1 MELDMGIQKEKNE
14 RLVQIMKQW
23 QEVEDASIRSTTDI
37 LKKSSNPIV
46 HIIMEIIRQD
56 SAHHRKVQQ
65 MIIDH
70 FEKETLKLTP
80 EELVEFWDL
89 VEEHDEIEK
98 KTITLAKDALRET
111 KAPLVAYL
119 INYLLMDEK
128 KHDDLLEEMSRI
140 KSGMYPYGG

>member
-1 MELDMGIQKEKNE
+1 MGDQKTKNE

-23 QEVEDASIRSTTDI
+23 QEIEDASIRSTSDI
-37 LKKSSNPIV
+37 LKKSSNTIV
-46 HIIMEIIRQD
+46 HMVMEIIRQD

-70 FEKETLKLTP
+70 FEKEPLMLTP

-98 KTITLAKDALRET
+98 KTIAMAKDALRET